1 MLANMYL
8 SRKQAWKLEG
18 SLHPT
23 GGGKKITPD
32 WTAVKGA
39 GGNEDTGLLVLVV
52 IFFHMH
58 KKVNIYSMVAKLLL
72 YKSSLQTMVTD
83 IL

>member
-23 GGGKKITPD
+23 GGGKKDYTRL
-32 WTAVKGA
+32 
-39 GGNEDTGLLVLVV
+39 NCSLRGLRGMNRSVGISDNFLTQKNCQ
-52 IFFHMH
+52 H
-58 KKVNIYSMVAKLLL
+58 
-72 YKSSLQTMVTD
+72 
-83 IL
+83 